1 MLVTRRPFGTKWFE
15 ANAADMG
22 VAMLFPISATVRM
35 PVQSFLKPN
44 NWLSA
49 FVDNLLKF
57 SSKLGVIR
65 PSLLRKIYPTRCP
78 F

>member
-22 VAMLFPISATVRM
+22 VAMLFPISATARM
-35 PVQSFLKPN
+35 PIQGLLKPYY
-44 NWLSA
+44 WLTA

-57 SSKLGVIR
+57 GPKLGVIR
-65 PSLLRKIYPTRCP
+65 PGLLGKIYPTRCP